1 MYAASRMRRR
11 GQSADYWPGFV
22 DLLSTLLLV
31 MIFLLVVYMLAQYFL
46 QRTLSEET
54 DRLDDLSVQISSL
67 ADMLS
72 LEQQANAELRL
83 NITQLSSQLQ
93 ASLSDR
99 DRLSG
104 QLSLVSEERDT
115 LRLRLREM
123 TGEGQTAMAEASMAS
138 QAEVEAA
145 LRAEAGEEKVKV
157 LLADIERLRR
167 DIDALQAV
175 RADLELKVVTLVAAL
190 VESREELAVSQD
202 EFDKK
207 QITLDENQAALALL
221 RIALDKNRGELSKS
235 QDELNKSQDAL
246 KKSQDALK
254 KNQIVLD
261 GEMAALALL
270 RIAFNKSQDELGKH
284 QAELDKSQNE
294 LSMSQ
299 AELDASRQE
308 ILRMVAALTA
318 LRDTAAELEERLSDE
333 QERTALTQRTLKE
346 REIRLAEVQALHLA
360 SQSSLTDS
368 ESVLSENRRLSAR
381 QRDQIGLLNQ
391 QIAALR
397 IQLARIEEALEISE
411 RKSEDQQVTIAN
423 LGQRL
428 NQALA
433 AKVEELA
440 AYRSEFFGR
449 LRQVLSDRRD
459 FTIIG
464 DRFVFQS
471 EVLFASASD
480 ELGDAGEDRLATFA
494 GILKEVMVR
503 IPTDL
508 PWILQVDGHTDSRP
522 IQTARFPS
530 NWELSSARAISVVNF
545 LIDRGIPPQHLSA
558 TGYGE
563 FQPIDARDDEIGY
576 RRNRRIELK
585 LTQR

>member
-1 MYAASRMRRR
+1 MYAASRLRRR
-11 GQSADYWPGFV
+11 GQSAHYWPGFV

-46 QRTLSEET
+46 QRTLSGQT
-54 DRLDDLSVQISSL
+54 DELGELRAQISSL
-67 ADMLS
+67 AEMLS
-72 LEQQANAELRL
+72 LEQQANIDLRS
-83 NITQLSSQLQ
+83 NIAQLSSQLQ
-93 ASLSDR
+93 ASLSER
-99 DRLSG
+99 DRLG
-104 QLSLVSEERDT
+104 GLLSAANEERDT
-115 LRLRLREM
+115 LRLRLRDM
-123 TGEGQTAMAEASMAS
+123 TGEGQTAFAEAAQAR
-138 QAEVEAA
+138 QAEAEAA
-145 LRAEAGEEKVKV
+145 LRAEAGEEKIRV
-157 LLADIERLRR
+157 LLADLERLRR
-167 DIDALQAV
+167 DIDALRAV
-175 RADLELKVVTLVAAL
+175 RADLETKVTILAAAL
-190 VESREELAVSQD
+190 VESRDELVESRD
-202 EFDKK
+202 ELDKR
-207 QITLDENQAALALL
+207 Q
-221 RIALDKNRGELSKS
+221 IALDERQAE
-235 QDELNKSQDAL
+235 
-246 KKSQDALK
+246 
-254 KNQIVLD
+254 
-261 GEMAALALL
+261 LALMQL
-270 RIAFNKSQDELGKH
+270 ALDRNQD
-284 QAELDKSQNE
+284 ELDKSREE
-294 LSMSQ
+294 LSLSQ
-299 AELDASRQE
+299 AEIDERRAE
-308 ILRMVAALTA
+308 IARLVAALSA
-318 LRDTAAELEERLSDE
+318 LRDTTAELEERLAGE
-333 QERTALTQRTLKE
+333 RERTALTQRSLEE

-360 SQSSLTDS
+360 AQDMLADRDS
-368 ESVLSENRRLSAR
+368 ALDENRKLSAR
-381 QRDQIGLLNQ
+381 QRDQIALLNQ
-391 QIAALR
+391 QISALR
-397 IQLARIEEALEISE
+397 TQLARIEQALEISE
-411 RKSEDQQVTIAN
+411 RKSEEQQVTIAN

-480 ELGDAGEDRLATFA
+480 ELGQAGQQRLATFA
-494 GILKEVMVR
+494 TILKDVMTK

-545 LIDRGIPPQHLSA
+545 LIGRGIPPEHLSA

-563 FQPIDARDDEIGY
+563 FQPIDTREDEIGY

>member
-1 MYAASRMRRR
+1 MYAASRLRRR
-11 GQSADYWPGFV
+11 GRSADYWPGFV

-83 NITQLSSQLQ
+83 NIAQLSSQLQ

-123 TGEGQTAMAEASMAS
+123 TGEGQTALAEAAMAS
-138 QAEVEAA
+138 QAEREAS
-145 LRAEAGEEKVKV
+145 LRAEAGEEKIKV

-190 VESREELAVSQD
+190 VESRDELAVSQ
-202 EFDKK
+202 EELEKK
-207 QITLDENQAALALL
+207 QVSLDENQAALALMQ
-221 RIALDKNRGELSKS
+221 IALDKNR
-235 QDELNKSQDAL
+235 DELAVSQEELDRRQATLDA
-246 KKSQDALK
+246 
-254 KNQIVLD
+254 NRE
-261 GEMAALALL
+261 EMARVL
-270 RIAFNKSQDELGKH
+270 
-284 QAELDKSQNE
+284 
-294 LSMSQ
+294 
-299 AELDASRQE
+299 
-308 ILRMVAALTA
+308 AALTA

-333 QERTALTQRTLKE
+333 QERTALAQRTLEE
-346 REIRLAEVQALHLA
+346 REISLAEVQALHLA
-360 SQSSLTDS
+360 SQSSLTES
-368 ESVLSENRRLSAR
+368 EAALSENRRLSAR

-397 IQLARIEEALEISE
+397 TQLARIEQALEISE
-411 RKSEDQQVTIAN
+411 RKSEEQQVTIAN

-480 ELGDAGEDRLATFA
+480 ELGAEGQERLAQFA
-494 GILKEVMVR
+494 NVLREVMVR

-545 LIDRGIPPQHLSA
+545 LIGRGIPPDHLSA

-563 FQPIDARDDEIGY
+563 FQPIDPREDEIGY